1 MGAKI
6 AQPDV
11 ADHAGGGKRCYARR
25 MDIRLLI
32 PELFEKLSLIA
43 TCGLIG
49 VLVPP
54 LRNRLLGVGRPRDIA
69 VVVIFGLLFSMWGSA
84 MGFEWLGHHLNL
96 RAIGIVIAGILG
108 GPKAGAL
115 TGLFGGGFYVLRFHP
130 EGFPWDLVASILD
143 GWLAGRMSVRR
154 EKMFVGWRVLGGAAT
169 VQLAG
174 LGVTALGLGVGGGNP
189 AAALPSLGAQ
199 LAGVAT
205 GVALFV
211 NVALVVLSRQEQAV
225 ALVEAQA
232 AANAMSLTALRS
244 RLEPHF
250 LFNALNTLRATIRH
264 DPEQAR
270 ALVSDLADLYRYLLH
285 HPHDAS
291 VMNEVEHACAYLAIE
306 RARLGDERLAVETSV
321 EDSVRDA
328 RVPALLLQPI
338 VENAVKHGVTPK
350 QGLGKITIRASDLGN
365 RLRIEV
371 EDEAEGPHQGPPTRG
386 SGMALQTLRKR
397 LKQQYDGEANLE
409 LSAMER
415 GTLVTL
421 ELPKRAQIVGE
432 QA

>member
-1 MGAKI
+1 M
-6 AQPDV
+6 DV
-11 ADHAGGGKRCYARR
+11 
-25 MDIRLLI
+25 RLLI

-84 MGFEWLGHHLNL
+84 MGFDWLGHHLNL
-96 RAIGIVIAGILG
+96 RAIGIIIAGILG

-115 TGLFGGGFYVLRFHP
+115 TGLMGGGFYVLRFHP
-130 EGFPWDLVASILD
+130 EGIPWDVAASVLD

-154 EKMFVGWRVLGGAAT
+154 ETMFVGWRVLGGAAM
-169 VQLAG
+169 VQVAG
-174 LGVTALGLGVGGGNP
+174 LGVTAVGMGFEGGNP
-189 AAALPSLGAQ
+189 IAALPSLGVQ
-199 LAGVAT
+199 LAGVAA

-211 NVALVVLSRQEQAV
+211 NVALVVISRQEQAV

-232 AANAMSLTALRS
+232 AADAMSLTALRN

-250 LFNALNTLRATIRH
+250 LFNALNTVRATIRRN
-264 DPEQAR
+264 PEQAR
-270 ALVSDLADLYRYLLH
+270 DLVSDLADLYRYLLH

-306 RARLGDERLAVETSV
+306 RARLGGDRLAVQTSID
-321 EDSVRDA
+321 ESVRDT

-338 VENAVKHGVTPK
+338 VENAVKHGITPK
-350 QGLGKITIRASDLGN
+350 QGLGRITIRASDLGD

-371 EDEAEGPHQGPPTRG
+371 EDEADGPNHGPPTKG
-386 SGMALQTLRKR
+386 SGVALKTLRKR
-397 LKQQYDGEANLE
+397 LKQQYDGQANLK
-409 LSAMER
+409 LSSMER

-421 ELPKRAQIVGE
+421 ELPKEAPIEGE

>member
-1 MGAKI
+1 
-6 AQPDV
+6 
-11 ADHAGGGKRCYARR
+11 

-43 TCGLIG
+43 TCGLLG

-84 MGFEWLGHHLNL
+84 MGFDWLGHHLNL
-96 RAIGIVIAGILG
+96 RAIGIIIAGILG
-108 GPKAGAL
+108 GPRAGAL
-115 TGLFGGGFYVLRFHP
+115 TGLLGGGFYVLRFHP
-130 EGFPWDLVASILD
+130 EGVAWDVVASVLD

-154 EKMFVGWRVLGGAAT
+154 EKMFIGWRVLGWAAM
-169 VQLAG
+169 VQIAGLSVTAIG
-174 LGVTALGLGVGGGNP
+174 LGVAGGNP
-189 AAALPSLGAQ
+189 VEAIPSLAVQ
-199 LAGVAT
+199 LVGVAV

-250 LFNALNTLRATIRH
+250 LFNALNTLRATIRR

-291 VMNEVEHACAYLAIE
+291 VINEVEHACAYLAIE
-306 RARLGDERLAVETSV
+306 RARLGDERLTVQTSI
-321 EDSVRDA
+321 DASVRDM

-338 VENAVKHGVTPK
+338 VENAVKHGITPK
-350 QGLGKITIRASDLGN
+350 QGVGRITIRASEVGG

-371 EDEAEGPHQGPPTRG
+371 EDEADGPHHGAPTQG
-386 SGMALQTLRKR
+386 SGVALQTLRKR
-397 LKQQYDGEANLE
+397 LKQQYDGEANLQ
-409 LSAMER
+409 LSSMER

-421 ELPKRAQIVGE
+421 DLPKHVESIIIGE
-432 QA
+432 KE

>member
-1 MGAKI
+1 
-6 AQPDV
+6 V
-11 ADHAGGGKRCYARR
+11 
-25 MDIRLLI
+25 DIRLLI

-43 TCGLIG
+43 TAGLLG

-69 VVVIFGLLFSMWGSA
+69 VVIIFGLLFSMWGST
-84 MGFEWLGHHLNL
+84 MGVEWLGHHLNL
-96 RAIGIVIAGILG
+96 RAIGIMIAGILG
-108 GPKAGAL
+108 GPRAGAL
-115 TGLFGGGFYVLRFHP
+115 TGLLGGGFYVLRFHP
-130 EGFPWDLVASILD
+130 EGVPWDLAASVLD

-154 EKMFVGWRVLGGAAT
+154 EKMFVGWRVLGGAAL

-174 LGVTALGLGVGGGNP
+174 LSVTAVGLGVAGGKP
-189 AAALPSLGAQ
+189 AVALPSLGAQ
-199 LAGVAT
+199 LAGVAA

-211 NVALVVLSRQEQAV
+211 NVALVVISRQEHAV

-250 LFNALNTLRATIRH
+250 LFNALNTLRATIRR

-306 RARLGDERLAVETSV
+306 RARLGDERLAVQTSV
-321 EDSVRDA
+321 DDTVKDT

-338 VENAVKHGVTPK
+338 VENAVKHGITPK
-350 QGLGKITIRASDLGN
+350 QGLGKITIRASDLGD

-371 EDEAEGPHQGPPTRG
+371 EDEADGPHHGAPTKG
-386 SGMALQTLRKR
+386 SGVALQTLRKR
-397 LKQQYDGEANLE
+397 LKQQYNGEANLQ
-409 LSAMER
+409 LSSMKR

-421 ELPKRAQIVGE
+421 ELPKQAQSAGE

>member
-1 MGAKI
+1 
-6 AQPDV
+6 
-11 ADHAGGGKRCYARR
+11 

-43 TCGLIG
+43 TAGLLG

-69 VVVIFGLLFSMWGSA
+69 VVVIFGLLFSLWGST
-84 MGFEWLGHHLNL
+84 MGFEWLGHFLNL
-96 RAIGIVIAGILG
+96 RAIGIMIAGILG
-108 GPKAGAL
+108 GPRAGAL
-115 TGLFGGGFYVLRFHP
+115 TGLLGGGFYVTRVSP
-130 EGFPWDLVASILD
+130 EEFPWALIASVLD

-154 EKMFVGWRVLGGAAT
+154 EKMFVGWRVLSAAAL

-174 LGVTALGLGVGGGNP
+174 LTVTGAGMALSGGNP
-189 AAALPSLGAQ
+189 VEALPSLAAQ
-199 LAGVAT
+199 LGGVAV

-211 NVALVVLSRQEQAV
+211 NVALVVISRQEQAV

-232 AANAMSLTALRS
+232 AANALSLTALRS

-250 LFNALNTLRATIRH
+250 LFNALNTLRATIRR
-264 DPEQAR
+264 DPQQAR

-291 VMNEVEHACAYLAIE
+291 VLNEVEHACAYLAIE
-306 RARLGDERLAVETSV
+306 RARLGDERLAVQTSI
-321 EDSVRDA
+321 DASVRET

-338 VENAVKHGVTPK
+338 VENAVKHGITPK
-350 QGLGKITIRASDLGN
+350 QGLGKITIRASDLGE

-371 EDEAEGPHQGPPTRG
+371 EDEADGPHRGAPTKG
-386 SGMALQTLRKR
+386 SGLALQTLRKR
-397 LKQQYDGEANLE
+397 LDQQYEGQASLQ
-409 LSAMER
+409 LSPQER
-415 GTLVTL
+415 GTLVTV
-421 ELPKRAQIVGE
+421 ELPKHAGIPGG

>member
-1 MGAKI
+1 
-6 AQPDV
+6 
-11 ADHAGGGKRCYARR
+11 

-43 TCGLIG
+43 TCGLLG

-84 MGFEWLGHHLNL
+84 MGFDWLGHHLNL
-96 RAIGIVIAGILG
+96 RAIGIMIAGILG
-108 GPKAGAL
+108 GPRAGAL
-115 TGLFGGGFYVLRFHP
+115 TGLLGGGFYVLRFHP
-130 EGFPWDLVASILD
+130 EGVAWDVVASVLD

-154 EKMFVGWRVLGGAAT
+154 EKMFIGWRVLGGAAM
-169 VQLAG
+169 VQIAGLSVTAIG
-174 LGVTALGLGVGGGNP
+174 LGVAGGNP
-189 AAALPSLGAQ
+189 VEAIPSLAVQ
-199 LAGVAT
+199 LVGVAV

-250 LFNALNTLRATIRH
+250 LFNALNTLRATIRR

-270 ALVSDLADLYRYLLH
+270 TLVSDLADLYRYLLH

-291 VMNEVEHACAYLAIE
+291 VINEVEHACAYLAIE
-306 RARLGDERLAVETSV
+306 RARLGDERLTVQTSI
-321 EDSVRDA
+321 DASVRDM

-338 VENAVKHGVTPK
+338 VENAVKHGITPK
-350 QGLGKITIRASDLGN
+350 QGVGRITIRASEVGG

-371 EDEAEGPHQGPPTRG
+371 EDEADGPHHGAPTQG
-386 SGMALQTLRKR
+386 SGVALQTLRKR
-397 LKQQYDGEANLE
+397 LKQQYDGEANLQ
-409 LSAMER
+409 LSSMER

-421 ELPKRAQIVGE
+421 DLPKHVESIIIGE
-432 QA
+432 KE

>member
-1 MGAKI
+1 
-6 AQPDV
+6 
-11 ADHAGGGKRCYARR
+11 

-84 MGFEWLGHHLNL
+84 MGFDWLGHHLNL
-96 RAIGIVIAGILG
+96 RAIGIIIAGILG
-108 GPKAGAL
+108 GPRAGAL
-115 TGLFGGGFYVLRFHP
+115 TGLLGGGFYVLRFHP
-130 EGFPWDLVASILD
+130 EGIPWDLVASVLD

-154 EKMFVGWRVLGGAAT
+154 EKMFIGWRVLGGAAM
-169 VQLAG
+169 VQIAG
-174 LGVTALGLGVGGGNP
+174 LSVTAIGLGAAGGNP
-189 AAALPSLGAQ
+189 VVPLPSLAVQ

-211 NVALVVLSRQEQAV
+211 NVALVVIARQEQAV

-232 AANAMSLTALRS
+232 AANAMSLAALRS

-250 LFNALNTLRATIRH
+250 LFNALNTLRATIRR

-270 ALVSDLADLYRYLLH
+270 SLVSDLADLYRYLLH

-306 RARLGDERLAVETSV
+306 RARLGDERLAVQTSV
-321 EDSVRDA
+321 DETVKDT

-338 VENAVKHGVTPK
+338 VENAVKHGITPK
-350 QGLGKITIRASDLGN
+350 QGLGKITIRASDLGD

-371 EDEAEGPHQGPPTRG
+371 EDEAEGPHHGAPTRG
-386 SGMALQTLRKR
+386 SGVALQTLRKR
-397 LKQQYDGEANLE
+397 LTEQYDGAANLR
-409 LSAMER
+409 LSSMEH

-421 ELPKRAQIVGE
+421 ELPKEAQVGGE

>member
-1 MGAKI
+1 M
-6 AQPDV
+6 DV
-11 ADHAGGGKRCYARR
+11 
-25 MDIRLLI
+25 RLLL

-84 MGFEWLGHHLNL
+84 MGFDWLGHHLNL
-96 RAIGIVIAGILG
+96 RAIGIMIAGILG
-108 GPKAGAL
+108 GPRAGAL
-115 TGLFGGGFYVLRFHP
+115 TGLLGGSFYVLRFHP
-130 EGFPWDLVASILD
+130 EGVPWDLVASVLD
-143 GWLAGRMSVRR
+143 GWLAGRMSVSR

-174 LGVTALGLGVGGGNP
+174 LTVTAVGMGVSGGNP
-189 AAALPSLGAQ
+189 VEALPSLAAQ
-199 LAGVAT
+199 LAGVAA

-211 NVALVVLSRQEQAV
+211 NVALVVISRQEQAV

-232 AANAMSLTALRS
+232 AANAMSLAALRS

-250 LFNALNTLRATIRH
+250 LFNALNTLRATIRR

-306 RARLGDERLAVETSV
+306 RARLGDDRLAVQTSV
-321 EDSVRDA
+321 DDSVRDT

-338 VENAVKHGVTPK
+338 VENAVKHGITPK
-350 QGLGKITIRASDLGN
+350 QGLGRITIRASDLGDK
-365 RLRIEV
+365 LRIEV
-371 EDEAEGPHQGPPTRG
+371 EDEAEGPVHGASTKG
-386 SGMALQTLRKR
+386 SGVALQTLRKR
-397 LKQQYDGEANLE
+397 LQEQYDGEANLR
-409 LSAMER
+409 LSSMER

-421 ELPKRAQIVGE
+421 ELPKQVESMGE

>member
-1 MGAKI
+1 V
-6 AQPDV
+6 DV
-11 ADHAGGGKRCYARR
+11 
-25 MDIRLLI
+25 RLLI

-84 MGFEWLGHHLNL
+84 MGFDWLGHHLNL
-96 RAIGIVIAGILG
+96 RAVGIMIAGILG
-108 GPKAGAL
+108 GPRAGAL
-115 TGLFGGGFYVLRFHP
+115 TGLLGGGFYVLRFHP
-130 EGFPWDLVASILD
+130 DGFPWDLAASVLD
-143 GWLAGRMSVRR
+143 GWLAGRLSVRR
-154 EKMFVGWRVLGGAAT
+154 ERMFVGWRVLGGAT
-169 VQLAG
+169 VAQLAG
-174 LGVTALGLGVGGGNP
+174 LSLTAIGLWVGGGNP
-189 AAALPSLGAQ
+189 VAALPALGAQ
-199 LAGVAT
+199 LAGVAI

-211 NVALVVLSRQEQAV
+211 NVALVVISRQEQAV

-232 AANAMSLTALRS
+232 AANEMSLAALRS

-250 LFNALNTLRATIRH
+250 LFNALNTLRATIRR

-306 RARLGDERLAVETSV
+306 RARLGDERLAVQTSV
-321 EDSVRDA
+321 DDAVRDT

-338 VENAVKHGVTPK
+338 VENAVKHGITPK
-350 QGLGKITIRASDLGN
+350 QGLGRITIRASDLGE

-371 EDEAEGPHQGPPTRG
+371 EDEAEGPHHGAPTTG
-386 SGMALQTLRKR
+386 SGVALQTLRKR
-397 LKQQYDGEANLE
+397 LTQQYNGEAQLE
-409 LSAMER
+409 LSSMDR

-421 ELPKRAQIVGE
+421 ELPKHAPLAGDSG
-432 QA
+432 

>member
-1 MGAKI
+1 
-6 AQPDV
+6 
-11 ADHAGGGKRCYARR
+11 

-43 TCGLIG
+43 TAGLLG

-54 LRNRLLGVGRPRDIA
+54 LRNRLLGVGRQRDIA
-69 VVVIFGLLFSMWGSA
+69 VVIIFGLLFSMWGSA
-84 MGFEWLGHHLNL
+84 MGFDWLGHHLNL
-96 RAIGIVIAGILG
+96 RAIGIMIAGILG

-115 TGLFGGGFYVLRFHP
+115 TGLLGGGFYVLRFHP
-130 EGFPWDLVASILD
+130 EGAPWDVVASVLD

-154 EKMFVGWRVLGGAAT
+154 EKMFVGWRVLGGVALA
-169 VQLAG
+169 QLAG
-174 LGVTALGLGVGGGNP
+174 LGVTAFGIGFAGGSPATSLPAFGV
-189 AAALPSLGAQ
+189 Q
-199 LAGVAT
+199 LAGVAI

-211 NVALVVLSRQEQAV
+211 NVALVVISRQEQAV

-232 AANAMSLTALRS
+232 AANAMSLTALRN

-250 LFNALNTLRATIRH
+250 LFNALNTLRATIRR

-291 VMNEVEHACAYLAIE
+291 VLNEVEHACAYLAIE
-306 RARLGDERLAVETSV
+306 RARLGDERLAVQTSID
-321 EDSVRDA
+321 ESVKDT

-338 VENAVKHGVTPK
+338 VENAVKHGITPK
-350 QGLGKITIRASDLGN
+350 QGLGRITIRASDRGD

-371 EDEAEGPHQGPPTRG
+371 EDEAEGPHHGVPTKG
-386 SGMALQTLRKR
+386 SGVALQTLRKR
-397 LKQQYDGEANLE
+397 LQQQYNGEANLR
-409 LSAMER
+409 LSTMER

-421 ELPKRAQIVGE
+421 DLPKHVQSVEERA
-432 QA
+432 

>member
-1 MGAKI
+1 
-6 AQPDV
+6 V
-11 ADHAGGGKRCYARR
+11 
-25 MDIRLLI
+25 DIRLLI

-43 TCGLIG
+43 TCGLLG

-84 MGFEWLGHHLNL
+84 MGFDWLGHHLNL
-96 RAIGIVIAGILG
+96 RAIGIMIAGILG
-108 GPKAGAL
+108 GPRAGAL
-115 TGLFGGGFYVLRFHP
+115 TGLLGGGFYVLRFHP
-130 EGFPWDLVASILD
+130 EGVPWDVVASVLD
-143 GWLAGRMSVRR
+143 GWLAGRMSVSR
-154 EKMFVGWRVLGGAAT
+154 EKMFIGWRVLGGAAM
-169 VQLAG
+169 VQIAGLSATAIG
-174 LGVTALGLGVGGGNP
+174 LGVAGGNP
-189 AAALPSLGAQ
+189 VEAIPSLAVQ
-199 LAGVAT
+199 LVGVAV

-250 LFNALNTLRATIRH
+250 LFNALNTLRATIRR

-291 VMNEVEHACAYLAIE
+291 VINEVEHACAYLAIE
-306 RARLGDERLAVETSV
+306 RARLGDERLSVQTSV
-321 EDSVRDA
+321 DTSVRDM
-328 RVPALLLQPI
+328 RIPALLLQPI
-338 VENAVKHGVTPK
+338 VENAVKHGITPK
-350 QGLGKITIRASDLGN
+350 QGVGRITIRASEVGD

-371 EDEAEGPHQGPPTRG
+371 EDEADGPHHGAPTQG
-386 SGMALQTLRKR
+386 SGVALQTLRKR
-397 LKQQYDGEANLE
+397 LKQQYDGEANLQ
-409 LSAMER
+409 LSSMER

-421 ELPKRAQIVGE
+421 DLPKHAESMRIGE
-432 QA
+432 KE

>member
-1 MGAKI
+1 V
-6 AQPDV
+6 P
-11 ADHAGGGKRCYARR
+11 DHARELKRCYARGV
-25 MDIRLLI
+25 DARLLI

-43 TCGLIG
+43 TCGLLG

-54 LRNRLLGVGRPRDIA
+54 LRNRLLGVGQQRDIA

-84 MGFEWLGHHLNL
+84 MGFDWLGHHLNL
-96 RAIGIVIAGILG
+96 RAIGIMIAGILG
-108 GPKAGAL
+108 GPRAGAL
-115 TGLFGGGFYVLRFHP
+115 TGVMGGGFYVLRFHP
-130 EGFPWDLVASILD
+130 GGAPWDVIASVLD

-154 EKMFVGWRVLGGAAT
+154 ERMFAGWRVLGGAAM
-169 VQLAG
+169 VQIPG
-174 LGVTALGLGVGGGNP
+174 LTVTAVGLALRGGN
-189 AAALPSLGAQ
+189 AVDALASLAAQ
-199 LAGVAT
+199 LAGVAA

-211 NVALVVLSRQEQAV
+211 NVALVVISRQEQAV

-232 AANAMSLTALRS
+232 AANAMSLAALRS

-250 LFNALNTLRATIRH
+250 LFNALNTLRATIRR

-306 RARLGDERLAVETSV
+306 RARLGEERLAVQTAVDESV
-321 EDSVRDA
+321 KDT

-338 VENAVKHGVTPK
+338 VENAVKHGVTLK

-371 EDEAEGPHQGPPTRG
+371 EDEAEGPRHGPPTKG
-386 SGMALQTLRKR
+386 SGVALQTLRKR
-397 LKQQYDGEANLE
+397 LQQQYDGEASLK
-409 LSAMER
+409 LSPMER

-421 ELPKRAQIVGE
+421 ELPKQVE
-432 QA
+432 STVEPS

>member
-1 MGAKI
+1 
-6 AQPDV
+6 V
-11 ADHAGGGKRCYARR
+11 
-25 MDIRLLI
+25 DIRLLI

-84 MGFEWLGHHLNL
+84 MGFDWLGHFLNL
-96 RAIGIVIAGILG
+96 RAVGIIIAGILG
-108 GPKAGAL
+108 GPRAGAL
-115 TGLFGGGFYVLRFHP
+115 TGLLGGGFYVLRFHP
-130 EGFPWDLVASILD
+130 EGFPWDVVASILD

-154 EKMFVGWRVLGGAAT
+154 EQMFVGWRVLGGAAA
-169 VQLAG
+169 VEMAG
-174 LGVTALGLGVGGGNP
+174 LSVTAVGLAATGGNP
-189 AAALPSLGAQ
+189 LVALPSLAAQ
-199 LAGVAT
+199 LVGVAT
-205 GVALFV
+205 GVALFI
-211 NVALVVLSRQEQAV
+211 NVALVVISRQEQAV

-250 LFNALNTLRATIRH
+250 LFNALNTLRATIRR

-291 VMNEVEHACAYLAIE
+291 VLNEVEHACAYLAIE
-306 RARLGDERLAVETSV
+306 RARLGDERLAVQTSV
-321 EDSVRDA
+321 DESVRDA

-338 VENAVKHGVTPK
+338 VENAVKHGITPK
-350 QGLGKITIRASDLGN
+350 QGLGKITIRAADLGN

-371 EDEAEGPHQGPPTRG
+371 EDEAEGPHHGPPTKG
-386 SGMALQTLRKR
+386 SGVALQTLRKR
-397 LKQQYDGEANLE
+397 LKQQYDGLALLE
-409 LSAMER
+409 LSSMEH

-421 ELPKRAQIVGE
+421 ELPKQTQPAGDV
-432 QA
+432 A

>member
-1 MGAKI
+1 
-6 AQPDV
+6 V
-11 ADHAGGGKRCYARR
+11 
-25 MDIRLLI
+25 DIRLLI

-43 TCGLIG
+43 TCGLLG

-84 MGFEWLGHHLNL
+84 MGFDWLGHHLNL
-96 RAIGIVIAGILG
+96 RAIGIMIAGILG
-108 GPKAGAL
+108 GPRAGAL
-115 TGLFGGGFYVLRFHP
+115 TGLLGGGFYVLRFHP
-130 EGFPWDLVASILD
+130 EGVAWDVVASVLD

-154 EKMFVGWRVLGGAAT
+154 EKMFIGWRVLGGAAM
-169 VQLAG
+169 VQIAGLSVTAIG
-174 LGVTALGLGVGGGNP
+174 LGVAGGNP
-189 AAALPSLGAQ
+189 VEAIPSLAVQ
-199 LAGVAT
+199 LVGVAV

-232 AANAMSLTALRS
+232 AANAMSLAALRS

-250 LFNALNTLRATIRH
+250 LFNALNTLRATIRR

-291 VMNEVEHACAYLAIE
+291 VINEVEHACAYLAIE
-306 RARLGDERLAVETSV
+306 RARLGDERLTVQTSV
-321 EDSVRDA
+321 DASVRDM

-338 VENAVKHGVTPK
+338 VENAVKHGITPK
-350 QGLGKITIRASDLGN
+350 QGVGRITIRASEVGD

-371 EDEAEGPHQGPPTRG
+371 EDEADGPHHGAPTQG
-386 SGMALQTLRKR
+386 SGVALQTLRKR
-397 LKQQYDGEANLE
+397 LTQQYDGEANLQ

-421 ELPKRAQIVGE
+421 DLPKHAESMSIGE
-432 QA
+432 KE

>member
-1 MGAKI
+1 MTTPLAENAARLGA
-6 AQPDV
+6 V
-11 ADHAGGGKRCYARR
+11 
-25 MDIRLLI
+25 DIRLLI

-43 TCGLIG
+43 TAGLLG

-69 VVVIFGLLFSMWGSA
+69 VVVIFGLLFSLWGST
-84 MGFEWLGHHLNL
+84 MGFEWLGHFLNL
-96 RAIGIVIAGILG
+96 RAIGIMIAGILG
-108 GPKAGAL
+108 GPRAGAL
-115 TGLFGGGFYVLRFHP
+115 TGLLGGGFYVTRVIP
-130 EGFPWDLVASILD
+130 EEFPWALIASVLD

-154 EKMFVGWRVLGGAAT
+154 EQMFVGWRVLGAAAL
-169 VQLAG
+169 VQLPGLAVTGAG
-174 LGVTALGLGVGGGNP
+174 MAFSGSNP
-189 AAALPSLGAQ
+189 IEALPSLAAQ
-199 LAGVAT
+199 LGGVAV

-211 NVALVVLSRQEQAV
+211 NVALVVISRQEQAV

-232 AANAMSLTALRS
+232 AANALSLTALRS

-250 LFNALNTLRATIRH
+250 LFNALNTLRATIRR

-270 ALVSDLADLYRYLLH
+270 TLVSDLADLYRYLLH

-306 RARLGDERLAVETSV
+306 RARLGDERLAVQTSID
-321 EDSVRDA
+321 ESVRDA

-338 VENAVKHGVTPK
+338 VENAVKHGITPK
-350 QGLGKITIRASDLGN
+350 QGLGKITIRASDLGEL
-365 RLRIEV
+365 LRIEV
-371 EDEAEGPHQGPPTRG
+371 EDEGDGPYRG
-386 SGMALQTLRKR
+386 SPTKGSGLALQTLRKR
-397 LKQQYDGEANLE
+397 LDQQYDGKASLQ
-409 LSAMER
+409 LSSLER

-421 ELPKRAQIVGE
+421 ELPKHSDVPGE

>member
-1 MGAKI
+1 
-6 AQPDV
+6 
-11 ADHAGGGKRCYARR
+11 

-43 TCGLIG
+43 TAGLLG

-69 VVVIFGLLFSMWGSA
+69 VVVIFGLLFSLWGST
-84 MGFEWLGHHLNL
+84 MGFEWLGHFLNL
-96 RAIGIVIAGILG
+96 RAVGIMIAGILG
-108 GPKAGAL
+108 GPRAGAL
-115 TGLFGGGFYVLRFHP
+115 TGLLGGGFYVLRVSP
-130 EGFPWDLVASILD
+130 DEFPWALVASVLD

-154 EKMFVGWRVLGGAAT
+154 EKMFIGWRVLSTAAL

-174 LGVTALGLGVGGGNP
+174 LTVTAAGMAFSGSNP
-189 AAALPSLGAQ
+189 IEAMPSLAVQ
-199 LAGVAT
+199 LGGVAV

-211 NVALVVLSRQEQAV
+211 NVALVVISRQEQAV

-232 AANAMSLTALRS
+232 AANALSLTALRS

-250 LFNALNTLRATIRH
+250 LFNALNTLRATIRR
-264 DPEQAR
+264 DPEHAR

-306 RARLGDERLAVETSV
+306 RARLGDERLAVQTSID
-321 EDSVRDA
+321 ESVRDA

-338 VENAVKHGVTPK
+338 VENAVKHGITPK
-350 QGLGKITIRASDLGN
+350 QGLGRITIRASEVGEL
-365 RLRIEV
+365 LRIEV
-371 EDEAEGPHQGPPTRG
+371 EDEADGPYRG
-386 SGMALQTLRKR
+386 SPTKGSGLALQTLRKR
-397 LKQQYDGEANLE
+397 LDQQYGGQASLQ
-409 LSAMER
+409 LSSKER
-415 GTLVTL
+415 GTLVTV
-421 ELPKRAQIVGE
+421 ELPKHAGIAGE
-432 QA
+432 QT

>member
-1 MGAKI
+1 M
-6 AQPDV
+6 DV
-11 ADHAGGGKRCYARR
+11 
-25 MDIRLLI
+25 RLLI

-43 TCGLIG
+43 ICGLIG

-96 RAIGIVIAGILG
+96 RAIGIMIAGILG
-108 GPKAGAL
+108 GPRAGAL
-115 TGLFGGGFYVLRFHP
+115 TGLLGGGFYVLRFHP
-130 EGFPWDLVASILD
+130 DGFPWDVIASVLD

-154 EKMFVGWRVLGGAAT
+154 EQMFVGWRVLSGAAL
-169 VQLAG
+169 VQIAG
-174 LGVTALGLGVGGGNP
+174 LSVTALGMAVAGGNP
-189 AAALPSLGAQ
+189 ALALPSLAVQ
-199 LAGVAT
+199 LAGVAA

-211 NVALVVLSRQEQAV
+211 NVALVVISRQEHAV

-232 AANAMSLTALRS
+232 TANEMSLASLRS

-250 LFNALNTLRATIRH
+250 LFNALNTLRATIRR

-291 VMNEVEHACAYLAIE
+291 VINEVEHACAYLAIE
-306 RARLGDERLAVETSV
+306 RARLGDARLAVQTSV
-321 EDSVRDA
+321 DESVRDA

-338 VENAVKHGVTPK
+338 VENAVKHGITPK
-350 QGLGKITIRASDLGN
+350 QGLGRITIRACDLGD

-371 EDEAEGPHQGPPTRG
+371 EDEAEGPHHGPSTKG
-386 SGMALQTLRKR
+386 SGVALQTLRKR
-397 LKQQYDGEANLE
+397 LKQQYEGKARLE
-409 LSAMER
+409 LSSMDR

-421 ELPKRAQIVGE
+421 ELPKHV
-432 QA
+432 QAVEVPA

>member
-1 MGAKI
+1 
-6 AQPDV
+6 
-11 ADHAGGGKRCYARR
+11 

-43 TCGLIG
+43 TAGLLG

-69 VVVIFGLLFSMWGSA
+69 VVVIFGLMFSLWGST
-84 MGFEWLGHHLNL
+84 MGFEWLGHFLNL
-96 RAIGIVIAGILG
+96 RAIGIMIAGILG
-108 GPKAGAL
+108 GPRAGAL
-115 TGLFGGGFYVLRFHP
+115 TGLLGGGFYVTRVVP
-130 EGFPWDLVASILD
+130 EEFPWALVASVLD

-154 EKMFVGWRVLGGAAT
+154 EQMFIGWRVLGAAAL
-169 VQLAG
+169 VQVAG
-174 LGVTALGLGVGGGNP
+174 LTVTGAGMAFSGLNP
-189 AAALPSLGAQ
+189 IEALPSLAAQ
-199 LAGVAT
+199 LGGVAV

-211 NVALVVLSRQEQAV
+211 NVALVVISRQEQAV

-232 AANAMSLTALRS
+232 AATALSLTALRS

-250 LFNALNTLRATIRH
+250 LFNALNTLRATIRR

-291 VMNEVEHACAYLAIE
+291 VMNEVDHACAYLAIE
-306 RARLGDERLAVETSV
+306 RARLGDERLAVQTSID
-321 EDSVRDA
+321 DSVRDT

-338 VENAVKHGVTPK
+338 VENAVKHGITSK
-350 QGLGKITIRASDLGN
+350 QGPGRITIRASDLGE
-365 RLRIEV
+365 RVRIEV
-371 EDEAEGPHQGPPTRG
+371 EDEADGPHRG
-386 SGMALQTLRKR
+386 SPTKGSGLALQTLRKR
-397 LKQQYDGEANLE
+397 LDQQYDGQADIQ
-409 LSAMER
+409 LSSQER
-415 GTLVTL
+415 GTLVTV
-421 ELPKRAQIVGE
+421 ELPKHADIPGE